1 MDEEATTSTMK
12 EKIDERRKALACF
25 GDHSW
30 SVEFHNAVLE
40 VFPRVHFDHNSLLL
54 RCGGSFSFHSVGP
67 RPVRFEASL
76 MLHAAYED
84 VVRLAW
90 SDHGSFSRKLLS
102 FKDGSLSFN
111 LMFLVILS
119 GNVVLRLR

>member
-1 MDEEATTSTMK
+1 MFIS
-12 EKIDERRKALACF
+12 IIILFYF
-25 GDHSW
+25 G
-30 SVEFHNAVLE
+30 V
-40 VFPRVHFDHNSLLL
+40 
-54 RCGGSFSFHSVGP
+54 GGPFHSVGP
-67 RPVRFEASL
+67 RPFRFEASL

-119 GNVVLRLR
+119 LNVVLRLR